1 MARCIIIVNFYS
13 TQNVFKIQS
22 RNKQLTHVLSS
33 SFSSPYPKQAELSN
47 GIKILWDGRTRAYVT
62 VPPSFHGQTKG
73 LCGTFD
79 GNQKNDYLTPDGDV
93 VVNERDFGNRW
104 KTNANCE
111 NLPLQP
117 QPNPCDI
124 DPQRKQQAQDMCQK
138 LQSDVFKR
146 KYFSSFL
153 ICFPA
158 SSLLES
164 SCRTKL
170 T

>member
-1 MARCIIIVNFYS
+1 M
-13 TQNVFKIQS
+13 
-22 RNKQLTHVLSS
+22 NKR
-33 SFSSPYPKQAELSN
+33 FSSPYPKQAELSN

-138 LQSDVFKR
+138 LQSDVFKC

-153 ICFPA
+153 ICFSA

-164 SCRTKL
+164 SCRIKL